1 MTSFLFPQSFIL
13 SFFSLFLQST
23 PCISMWFGFD
33 LLDALERKSVPFFQ
47 NKEEKQKER
56 EVKKKKERE
65 NKRHFL
71 FFPPFL
77 LID

>member
-56 EVKKKKERE
+56 EVKKKKGER
-65 NKRHFL
+65 KQKTFS
-71 FFPPFL
+71 FFSPFSF
-77 LID
+77 D